1 MTPRITPLSPISTHV
16 PRAGDDLGPGQQHL
30 NFSEKDIKKAVGI
43 EGSGESFFLYT
54 EAFAKISVFA

>member
-1 MTPRITPLSPISTHV
+1 MGRGAEGGEKISSAEFSV
-16 PRAGDDLGPGQQHL
+16 RAPGQQHL